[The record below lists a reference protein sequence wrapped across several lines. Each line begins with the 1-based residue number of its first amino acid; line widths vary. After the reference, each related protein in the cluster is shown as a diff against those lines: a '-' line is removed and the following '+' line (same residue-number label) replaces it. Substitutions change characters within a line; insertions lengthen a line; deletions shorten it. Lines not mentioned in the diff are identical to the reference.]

1 MSPNPTLLTGLGA
14 AFSLFLS
21 GAGAAFAT
29 SHASMFAIRHPTTMA
44 MIPVI
49 EAGLLAL
56 YGFIIGYLL
65 TRKINAKD
73 DMALADGY
81 KCMCAGLSLGL
92 ACLASGVGMGMN
104 LKKLNDEG
112 YFFVQKGKA
121 APDGGSKKGSFFQ
134 FILCFVFF
142 DAIGLYG
149 LIVALCLL

>member
-73 DMALADGY
+73 IWLLQMDT
-81 KCMCAGLSLGL
+81 S
-92 ACLASGVGMGMN
+92 ACVLDFLWVLRVLQVEWAW
-104 LKKLNDEG
+104 E
-112 YFFVQKGKA
+112 
-121 APDGGSKKGSFFQ
+121 
-134 FILCFVFF
+134 
-142 DAIGLYG
+142 
-149 LIVALCLL
+149 